1 MGRNEIK
8 LRQNNM
14 SEGHIAR
21 HRNYGLLMKRHRRD
35 LRMRRLTIA
44 LIYLLIIIAVT
55 VLFIIVKKEEQQRN
69 MPSTPRPVTALLI
82 DPIRSEPMRVKF
94 RRCGETLPKVETQ
107 YTTSVGSSMHPI
119 AG

>member
-8 LRQNNM
+8 LRQNNI

-35 LRMRRLTIA
+35 LRVRRLTIV

-55 VLFIIVKKEEQQRN
+55 VLFIVVKKEEQHRN
-69 MPSTPRPVTALLI
+69 VPSSPPPVTALLI
-82 DPIRSEPMRVKF
+82 DHQTQRDVKMWAKY
-94 RRCGETLPKVETQ
+94 KVSKAPSQ
-107 YTTSVGSSMHPI
+107 SRNQVHFK
-119 AG
+119 